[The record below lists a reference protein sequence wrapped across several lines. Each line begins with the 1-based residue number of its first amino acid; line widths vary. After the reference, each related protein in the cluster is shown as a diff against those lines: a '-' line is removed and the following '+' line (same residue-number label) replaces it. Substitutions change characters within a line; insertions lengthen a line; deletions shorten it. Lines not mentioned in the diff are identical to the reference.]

1 MVHADPQQKGGVM
14 EQKKEPVYRVT
25 RGRIVV
31 PIWENETNDGGVWF
45 NTKPLRLYRDGD
57 KWKQA
62 DTFRRDDLPILAL
75 AVETAYRWIWRETE
89 RRESAQKGMPKSNGR
104 QSSRRA

>member
-1 MVHADPQQKGGVM
+1 M
-14 EQKKEPVYRVT
+14 EQKKKPVYRIT

-45 NTKPLRLYRDGD
+45 NAMPLRLFRDGD
-57 KWKQA
+57 KWNETA
-62 DTFRRDDLPILAL
+62 TFRRDDLPILAF

-89 RRESAQKGMPKSNGR
+89 RRDTAQKDVLKNEGR
-104 QSSRRA
+104 QPSRRAQPAGTNREK

>member
-1 MVHADPQQKGGVM
+1 MDDRGPQQKGGQM

-31 PIWENETNDGGVWF
+31 PVWANESNDGGIWF
-45 NTKPLRLYRDGD
+45 NVKPLRLYRDGES
-57 KWKQA
+57 WKEA

-89 RRESAQKGMPKSNGR
+89 RQQAAHDNVPNRKGSRP
-104 QSSRRA
+104 SRRV